1 MATYNITV
9 TPSTTSG
16 GWTYS
21 GDSTDGSLGSTTSPI
36 SEASTIN
43 FTLAADAVT
52 AGWSWLTGS
61 NTTPGKGNTAFFVTP
76 NADNNFTWANPGTN
90 ATLVVTDNDKDPDIP
105 GQPNN
110 TNQSHSYTL
119 YANLTTGSPS
129 TTTKYDSDPQI
140 INKRG

>member
-21 GDSTDGSLGSTTSPI
+21 GDSTDGSVGRTTSPI

-61 NTTPGKGNTAFFVTP
+61 SSTSGKGNTAFFVTP
-76 NADNNFTWANPGTN
+76 NANSNFTWADPGSS
-90 ATLVVTDNDKDPDIP
+90 AKLVVSDADNDP
-105 GQPNN
+105 GQSGS
-110 TNQSHSYTL
+110 TSQSHSYTL
-119 YANLTTGSPS
+119 YANLTTGTPP